1 MTEPKQGDR
10 AKGKQVDSWKV
21 SEDGKELLRVHR
33 KPRKGLF
40 SPAGVLPLKFGS
52 ARVDVQ
58 VAVLPK
64 GGAHT
69 PLLLSKEFLKWIGA
83 IIDTDT
89 DTLVCKKIG
98 QRIPLAETER
108 GHYAIPVLPDR
119 AGMTCAAP
127 VTGSTANSKKGIPTA
142 HCVLECSHGPRVRGD
157 HPQDDGEPED
167 QRGREER
174 GSRSRAGHGRCDRR
188 QRRRAV
194 DPNTRDDENGMW
206 QARQDPEADH
216 GSSLQAGQELCEVG
230 QGACDNFVRRG
241 HAEAASVRGTPGQQE
256 SRAHEEASPEPDERE
271 GQQLQ
276 PGAECQRSEGQPDE
290 DAPEECRGADP
301 DEPDGSSRLAPSS
314 RGAEGTTGCHQ
325 GPRRGDQSSGGQAH
339 EHGGTQGVNQAP
351 RIADPGRKRHGV
363 GAVGAGDLRRGQRQ
377 DQEEVGRHHERCS
390 PSRADSAGQCSQGH
404 PRGAKGDE
412 CPQLEEL
419 MCSLQSLESRLTSC
433 DVAMVQMGVDISE
446 VFSVPRI
453 SQTAKAVGLNPGK
466 CYDIANGFDL
476 SRPQV
481 RKQVLEELSIA
492 RPKLVVI
499 CPPCDQYSSLCDMSG
514 YKGSAAWVRKML
526 KAKVLLR
533 FATQI
538 AEKQVKQGNLFLFEH
553 PHAARSWGD
562 RHVQRLG
569 RNHGVGSVAFDQ
581 CMFGLADVQ
590 SGERHRK
597 RTRVMCNS
605 EHVLREL
612 DRTCS
617 GDHRH
622 ERLLG
627 RVKHEGMWLS
637 RSRLAQKYPEEM
649 CKAVVRGLLKEKQ
662 ANSQSVVQHHV
673 CMLESLGESESDARI
688 MRTLR
693 RCHENLGHPSTAK
706 LISMLKSAHATDRV
720 LKLAKGLQ
728 CPTCQQESGVKS
740 RPVATTQGAK
750 EFNQVV
756 GMDTFEV
763 ELPWRKLKMLNV
775 VDMATR
781 YQVCVPLWKGVD
793 ARCARV
799 AYRRYWKR
807 WAGSPVKAWTDAGP
821 EFGEYFTSALEGDGT
836 WHEVT
841 ASHSPWQNGVVER
854 HGGAWKVAF
863 NKALL
868 GLVLESKMEVEELCD
883 QITQAHN
890 TMTRKGGY
898 SPSQHVFGSEQRVPG
913 LVLTG
918 VHDDVVESGL
928 AVGESAYE
936 RRHAIR
942 TAARNAFID
951 AENEERL
958 KRAAAHRTRPKDG
971 PLSVGELVL
980 VWRKSVGE
988 KKPHWHGP
996 GHVLGVQGSRIWVAH
1011 ATKVYRCSPEQVKR
1025 LSQEQESL
1033 VRLLP
1038 DDLRTCRNQLRERGA
1053 GNIVELDGRDV
1064 PPPNFRD
1071 GAEGQDEAGEASE
1084 EAVAESGPVATQVD
1098 GHAEVSASG
1107 DAATEVVAEQP
1118 PNMEVDTEELVPEE
1132 PLLEHGAVDVAMGP
1146 QQRERVG
1153 SEPEPHGEPETAG
1166 VPVGTVTVRK
1176 MPEASYGPQRPISE
1190 LTRAMR
1196 ASLRNLDFGRPI
1208 REGTPEVGDDELLVE
1223 EVLVT
1228 EEVCV
1233 AEAKRRRKS
1242 EVSEQELA
1250 RHEKENLHVS
1260 KAAEWNKMLETR
1272 SVKVHVGEA
1281 AEQLINEVGK
1291 DRLLSSRFVITRSDD
1306 AEKLKK
1312 GLVKARWCI
1321 RGYLDPD
1328 LLELDTAAPTLSPEG
1343 LAVVLQVLATKK
1355 WDLCIGDVEAA
1366 FLRGDDIERP
1376 RGRVLVRVPPGG
1388 IPGVPEGA
1396 VIELLKPVYGLADAP
1411 KAWHRS
1417 FTQALA
1423 KLGCVAS
1430 KLDQCV
1436 YFCRSSDG
1444 VLQGIIA
1451 LHVDDMACGGTQW
1464 FHDSVLRRLREAF
1477 PFKHFKKKAGDFLG
1491 RFLQQGEDFS
1501 IHVSQKEYAENL
1513 ECIKVSRDRRKQRDA
1528 EVTEEERKQMRAALG
1543 ELNWLVSSSRPDL
1556 AAFCSLL
1563 QQRVNKALVR
1573 DLIEVNRAVAMA
1585 RDFCNM
1591 EVVVRHIPEQEVE
1604 FCVWSDASWANATE
1618 KKSQGGY
1625 VIAAVPSSLRKGS
1638 WATFSPLRWK
1648 SYKQDRQVA
1657 STLGAELL
1665 ALSRA
1670 LAEAKWVR
1678 SMWSEAMNANYTLET
1693 NDKWAVQIP
1702 ITACLDSKPVYDHIH
1717 GQLMTIRD
1725 KRLAIEMLLVKQD
1738 VASDN
1743 VATRWMPTYQM
1754 LADSMTKCGAP
1765 MALLRRTIREGKTVL
1780 VEDDEIK
1787 RWAAKK

>member
-1 MTEPKQGDR
+1 MATSSGKEGDEHRSRLEVFAGSNPAGYRRWRRRAELFLLALPSNYSKERWGPKLLEFIQGEAEEALEDLSIEKVTAENGYKDILAILDDKYKELQQESLHRGLKEYFYQVMIKPGESYRNFMVRLDTAHRKLAEHGITLPEEVQGWFLMRKLGLDLPSESMVLTATSGSLKKSEVTKAIKAIFPQGKGGAVKRSDVFVLEELGEQGMTGAEAEQPPEEDGQEEVQEIFEIVADQVQQHSDYEEDEALDVFESYRDIKKKVQDKKTSRGFKGSGKAQGKGRARSSGGSSAAASSTTNDVHFTDVLSFNEYQSLDTVAEVLEMDNVTEPKQGDR

-98 QRIPLAETER
+98 QRIPLAETAQQRTPRRASQPLIAYLSAAMDREYEEITR
-108 GHYAIPVLPDR
+108 KMMESLKISEGEKNEVHVPVRDMDDVTDVSEDEPWTPIPGTTKMECGKHGKTQKLTMDQVYKRDKSYVKWVR
-119 AGMTCAAP
+119 EHVTISSAEGMRKLRLYVARRD
-127 VTGSTANSKKGIPTA
+127 SKKAARMKRQVQSQMNEKASSSNQEQSASDPKGNRMKT
-142 HCVLECSHGPRVRGD
+142 
-157 HPQDDGEPED
+157 PQKNA
-167 QRGREER
+167 EEQIR
-174 GSRSRAGHGRCDRR
+174 MSLMGLRDW
-188 QRRRAV
+188 RRAAV
-194 DPNTRDDENGMW
+194 EQKAPPDVIKDLDEVIKAQEDKLMSMEGRKASTKRPGLPIPAESDMELEQWEQVIYAEASAKTKKKWEGITRDVLLREQTR
-206 QARQDPEADH
+206 QA
-216 GSSLQAGQELCEVG
+216 
-230 QGACDNFVRRG
+230 NVRKG
-241 HAEAASVRGTPGQQE
+241 I
-256 SRAHEEASPEPDERE
+256 RE
-271 GQQLQ
+271 
-276 PGAECQRSEGQPDE
+276 
-290 DAPEECRGADP
+290 
-301 DEPDGSSRLAPSS
+301 
-314 RGAEGTTGCHQ
+314 
-325 GPRRGDQSSGGQAH
+325 
-339 EHGGTQGVNQAP
+339 
-351 RIADPGRKRHGV
+351 
-363 GAVGAGDLRRGQRQ
+363 
-377 DQEEVGRHHERCS
+377 
-390 PSRADSAGQCSQGH
+390 
-404 PRGAKGDE
+404 
-412 CPQLEEL
+412 
-419 MCSLQSLESRLTSC
+419 
-433 DVAMVQMGVDISE
+433 
-446 VFSVPRI
+446 
-453 SQTAKAVGLNPGK
+453 AVGLNPGK

-476 SRPQV
+476 SRPQ
-481 RKQVLEELSIA
+481 
-492 RPKLVVI
+492 
-499 CPPCDQYSSLCDMSG
+499 
-514 YKGSAAWVRKML
+514 
-526 KAKVLLR
+526 
-533 FATQI
+533 
-538 AEKQVKQGNLFLFEH
+538 
-553 PHAARSWGD
+553 
-562 RHVQRLG
+562 
-569 RNHGVGSVAFDQ
+569 
-581 CMFGLADVQ
+581 
-590 SGERHRK
+590 
-597 RTRVMCNS
+597 
-605 EHVLREL
+605 
-612 DRTCS
+612 
-617 GDHRH
+617 
-622 ERLLG
+622 
-627 RVKHEGMWLS
+627 
-637 RSRLAQKYPEEM
+637 
-649 CKAVVRGLLKEKQ
+649 
-662 ANSQSVVQHHV
+662 
-673 CMLESLGESESDARI
+673 
-688 MRTLR
+688 
-693 RCHENLGHPSTAK
+693 
-706 LISMLKSAHATDRV
+706 
-720 LKLAKGLQ
+720 
-728 CPTCQQESGVKS
+728 
-740 RPVATTQGAK
+740 
-750 EFNQVV
+750 
-756 GMDTFEV
+756 V